1 MKNRVLCLLFT
12 ILLFVS
18 CASTDN
24 SVKSENIIQTNPTTE
39 VNLEAQG
46 EETEQLNKENDSI
59 SEIIPEIIE
68 KTDEEL
74 YLELLDNICINLLS
88 SPSEVKKHSSFSQ
101 PYVLQV
107 TDKEGNPISDFD
119 LSAEYP
125 IEKDINNGNLIFN
138 TDIFTT
144 DVDGKIELNIKNCD
158 FSAKTNVLFYPS
170 KKYENDEILNKIES
184 LTVKAEYC
192 VKSDVDEK
200 GAVLFI
206 WSFNELDKP
215 MKNLFQMITSLRNKG
230 VYEVCNAPV
239 NDKSDIGKSKEYLYN
254 ANYQIIED
262 SFGYLVCGTVK
273 FISPV
278 QKVDDENYEAKLTAD
293 IYALD
298 MKNGNEI
305 LSFQKTNSALGS
317 NWNNA
322 VEKCTE
328 ELCDSIAEELIYG
341 L

>member
-1 MKNRVLCLLFT
+1 MKIKVLCLLFS
-12 ILLFVS
+12 ILLLVS
-18 CASTDN
+18 CASTNN
-24 SVKSENIIQTNPTTE
+24 SEKSDKNIDIQQTTE
-39 VNLEAQG
+39 NLTKNYDEINQTS
-46 EETEQLNKENDSI
+46 EDNDLI
-59 SEIIPEIIE
+59 SESTQIIPE
-68 KTDEEL
+68 KTEEEL
-74 YLELLDNICINLLS
+74 YLEFLDDVCINLIS
-88 SPSEVKKHSSFSQ
+88 SPNETKKNTAFSE
-101 PYVLQV
+101 PYVVKV
-107 TDKEGNPISDFD
+107 TDSQGNPIPDFN

-125 IEKDINNGNLIFN
+125 IEKDIENGNLIFKTEN
-138 TDIFTT
+138 LTT
-144 DVDGKIELNIKNCD
+144 NADGKIELKIENCN
-158 FSAKTNVLFYPS
+158 FSTKTNILFYPS
-170 KKYENDEILNKIES
+170 QKYENDEILKKIES
-184 LTVKAEYC
+184 LTVKAEYL
-192 VKSDVDEK
+192 VKSDVDTK

-278 QKVDDENYEAKLTAD
+278 QKVDDKYEANLIAD

-305 LSFQKTNSALGS
+305 LSFQKTNSSLGS
-317 NWNNA
+317 NWNDA
-322 VEKCTE
+322 VNSCTE
-328 ELCDSIAEELIYG
+328 ELCDSIAEELVYG